1 MNSSMCI
8 TLIGRDTIYSR
19 NPFPF
24 IGKGIRV
31 YKFNLVY
38 MASIKWVVELPFNAR
53 LLSSTSDDDKN
64 DDEDSDMKIDDDD
77 SKKGD
82 DTATGFRLFV
92 YDKTKELPQFTPII
106 FTDTQTTFVVAN
118 PEGNPKETY
127 EDVVDQQ
134 MSSPPATTTHNLT
147 TNPQHNS
154 IQAKAKNLMT
164 KAKHNKLNFN
174 FKKPTLK
181 KRPHDNQDPPNDCKG
196 EKDKKR
202 RQNNVGESSSKKDKA
217 LMESSHDVLTDQP
230 QDKVEELIQN
240 HPNSEW
246 FFDATKKSGLVDAA
260 KERKPNWFDM
270 LLKSNT
276 DQDKDSIVGLSTV
289 MVDKKVKGP
298 YQE

>member
-1 MNSSMCI
+1 
-8 TLIGRDTIYSR
+8 
-19 NPFPF
+19 
-24 IGKGIRV
+24 
-31 YKFNLVY
+31 
-38 MASIKWVVELPFNAR
+38 
-53 LLSSTSDDDKN
+53 
-64 DDEDSDMKIDDDD
+64 
-77 SKKGD
+77 
-82 DTATGFRLFV
+82 
-92 YDKTKELPQFTPII
+92 
-106 FTDTQTTFVVAN
+106 
-118 PEGNPKETY
+118 
-127 EDVVDQQ
+127 

-174 FKKPTLK
+174 FKKINLFTTPKTSSDNPYEYELKKRLYNRMFQRKLFLTDDRHNDLYNALMNSMSEPTLK
-181 KRPHDNQDPPNDCKG
+181 KRPHDDQDPPNDRKG

-217 LMESSHDVLTDQP
+217 LMESSHDVPIDQP

-246 FFDATKKSGLVDAA
+246 FFDATKTSGLVDAA
-260 KERKPNWFDM
+260 KERNPNWFDM

-276 DQDKDSIVGLSTV
+276 DQDEDSIVGLSTV
-289 MVDKKVKGP
+289 MVANKVKGT